1 MNPLLI
7 TTMAILIPYDGSKPA
22 QTAVDHAIDHW
33 GDHELVFLRVIEVAT
48 GSLEAGVDLL
58 KEKIRQQRDETAA
71 ELSDE
76 LTAKLRD
83 ANVDYEVE
91 TAVGNPAKE
100 IVNFAD
106 DNEITHIV
114 IGSHGRTGA
123 SRVLLGSVAQTVVR
137 RAPVPVTVV
146 R

>member
-1 MNPLLI
+1 
-7 TTMAILIPYDGSKPA
+7 MAILVPYDGSEPA
-22 QTAVDHAIDHW
+22 QQAVDHAIDHW
-33 GDHELVFLRVIEVAT
+33 GDHEIVLLRVIEVAT
-48 GSLEAGVDLL
+48 GSLEAGVELL
-58 KEKIRQQRDETAA
+58 KEKIRQQRDEAAA

-76 LTAKLRD
+76 LTRKLREAD
-83 ANVDYEVE
+83 VDYEIE

-100 IVNFAD
+100 IVAFAD
-106 DNEITHIV
+106 DQDISHIV

-137 RAPVPVTVV
+137 RASTPVTVV

>member
-1 MNPLLI
+1 
-7 TTMAILIPYDGSKPA
+7 MAILVPYDGSEPA
-22 QTAVDHAIDHW
+22 QQAVDHAIDHW

-58 KEKIRQQRDETAA
+58 KEKIRQQREETAA

-76 LTAKLRD
+76 LTRKLHEAD
-83 ANVDYEVE
+83 VDYEVE
-91 TAVGNPAKE
+91 TAIGNPAKE
-100 IVNFAD
+100 IVEFAD
-106 DNEITHIV
+106 EHDITHIV

-123 SRVLLGSVAQTVVR
+123 SRILLGSVAQTVVR

>member
-1 MNPLLI
+1 MV
-7 TTMAILIPYDGSKPA
+7 ILVPYDGSRPA
-22 QTAVDHAIDHW
+22 QQAVDYAISNWSDEEIVLL
-33 GDHELVFLRVIEVAT
+33 GVIEAAD

-58 KEKIRQQRDETAA
+58 KERLKERRHEGPA

-76 LTAKLRD
+76 LVELL
-83 ANVDYEVE
+83 NNSGVDYDVE
-91 TAVGNPAKE
+91 TVVGKPARE
-100 IVNFAD
+100 IVAFAE
-106 DNEITHIV
+106 DNDISQIV

-137 RAPVPVTVV
+137 RAPTPVTVV

>member
-1 MNPLLI
+1 
-7 TTMAILIPYDGSKPA
+7 MAVLVPYDGSRPA
-22 QTAVDHAIDHW
+22 QQAVEYAVETF
-33 GDHELVFLRVIEVAT
+33 GDRKLVLLRVIEAAD

-58 KEKIRQQRDETAA
+58 KERLREHREEGAA

-76 LTAKLRD
+76 VVATLSA
-83 ANVDYEVE
+83 VDYEVE
-91 TAVGNPAKE
+91 TAVGKPARE
-100 IVNFAD
+100 IVD
-106 DNEITHIV
+106 YTEDNDIEGIV

-137 RAPVPVTVV
+137 RAPTPVTVV

>member
-1 MNPLLI
+1 
-7 TTMAILIPYDGSKPA
+7 MAILVPYDGSEPA
-22 QTAVDHAIDHW
+22 QQAAEHAIDHW
-33 GDHELVFLRVIEVAT
+33 GNYEIIFLRVIEVAT
-48 GSLEAGVDLL
+48 GSLEAGVELL
-58 KEKIRQQRDETAA
+58 KEKLRQERDETAVD
-71 ELSDE
+71 LSDE
-76 LTAKLRD
+76 LTRKLRE

-91 TAVGNPAKE
+91 TVVGNPAKE
-100 IVNFAD
+100 IVAFAD
-106 DNEITHIV
+106 ANDITHIV